1 MLLKHPKS
9 SDIAME
15 ILDSIYTE
23 SDDSWL
29 LHIRWWNI
37 GRCHEPWCMG
47 VMERKNLS
55 NDKYSEWKPFN
66 GRVQ

>member
-1 MLLKHPKS
+1 
-9 SDIAME
+9 ME